1 MTQAVFALLGGVL
14 LAGLG
19 GELFLRGVL
28 GFARWIRI
36 PAAIAAATLGAFAT
50 SSPELFVS
58 TIAAARGEPAIGLGD
73 ATGSNVVNIAL
84 ILAVALLIKPLAT
97 PRSVIRLDFGA
108 ALAASG
114 ALALMALDGVISR
127 IDGVLLL
134 AGFAAWMTVHVR
146 NARRQRSEPEAGVAA
161 RPLRIL
167 IDSAGGMAL
176 LILAGTLV
184 VSGAT
189 TIAESFGISPY
200 LIGATLVALGTSMPE
215 LATTLVAV
223 FRGHDDVGVST
234 LLGSNVFNALGIVGL
249 AATITPIAIHGA
261 ALWIALG
268 AGALAVL
275 GTWPGARES
284 LGRGR
289 GLLLILLYALTLSM
303 LAVFSAPQH

>member
-1 MTQAVFALLGGVL
+1 MTLAILALLGGVV

-28 GFARWIRI
+28 GFARWLRI

-58 TIAAARGEPAIGLGD
+58 TVAAARGEPAIGLGD

-84 ILAVALLIKPLAT
+84 ILAVALLIKPLAA
-97 PRSVIRLDFGA
+97 PRTQISLDFA
-108 ALAASG
+108 TALAATA

-134 AGFAAWMTVHVR
+134 VGFAAWMTMHVR
-146 NARRQRSEPEAGVAA
+146 NARRQRSPAETDRPAGL
-161 RPLRIL
+161 LRIAV
-167 IDSAGGMAL
+167 DSAGGLAL
-176 LILAGTLV
+176 LVLAGTLV
-184 VSGAT
+184 VNGAT
-189 TIAESFGISPY
+189 TIAQGLGVSPY

-234 LLGSNVFNALGIVGL
+234 LLGSNVFNVLGIVGL
-249 AATITPIAIHGA
+249 AATITPIAVHGA
-261 ALWIALG
+261 GLWIALG
-268 AGALAVL
+268 AGALAVISI
-275 GTWPGARES
+275 WPGARES

-289 GLLLILLYALTLSM
+289 GLLLILLYALTLSL
-303 LAVFSAPQH
+303 LAVFSTSSH

>member
-1 MTQAVFALLGGVL
+1 MFLAVISLLGGVV

-28 GFARWIRI
+28 GFSRWLRI

-58 TIAAARGEPAIGLGD
+58 TIAAVRGEPAIGLGD

-84 ILAVALLIKPLAT
+84 ILAVALLIKPLAA
-97 PRSVIRLDFGA
+97 PRAVIGLDYSA
-108 ALAASG
+108 AIAASG
-114 ALALMALDGVISR
+114 ALALMALDGVVSR

-146 NARRQRSEPEAGVAA
+146 NARRLRSEPEALNHIQ
-161 RPLRIL
+161 PMRIL
-167 IDSAGGMAL
+167 IDSASGLAL

-184 VSGAT
+184 VGGAT
-189 TIAESFGISPY
+189 TIAQSFGISPY

-234 LLGSNVFNALGIVGL
+234 LLGSNVFNLLGIVGV
-249 AATITPIAIHGA
+249 AATITPITVSGA

-268 AGALAVL
+268 AGTLAVI

-289 GLLLILLYALTLSM
+289 GVLLIMLYALTLSM
-303 LAVFSAPQH
+303 LAVFSAPN